1 MKNWNF
7 FGRFLCDFVL
17 GEKPKKKEREKK
29 TASPS

>member
-1 MKNWNF
+1 LVP
-7 FGRFLCDFVL
+7 FLCDFVL